1 MVIFVES
8 YKKVCENKDFWDV
21 VMPSENTK
29 ILEFNQ
35 NQKSDKAP
43 LIIIYADFECLIEK
57 TDECK
62 NNNGNS
68 SKTKVSEHL
77 PSGFSMSTVS
87 S

>member
-1 MVIFVES
+1 MVIFIES

-62 NNNGNS
+62 NNSGNS
-68 SKTKVSEHL
+68 SKTEVSEHL

>member
-1 MVIFVES
+1 MVIFIES

-62 NNNGNS
+62 NNPGNS
-68 SKTKVSEHL
+68 STTEVSEHNS
-77 PSGFSMSTVS
+77 SGFSMSTVS

>member
-1 MVIFVES
+1 
-8 YKKVCENKDFWDV
+8 
-21 VMPSENTK
+21 MPSENTK

-62 NNNGNS
+62 NNSGNS
-68 SKTKVSEHL
+68 SKTEVSEHL